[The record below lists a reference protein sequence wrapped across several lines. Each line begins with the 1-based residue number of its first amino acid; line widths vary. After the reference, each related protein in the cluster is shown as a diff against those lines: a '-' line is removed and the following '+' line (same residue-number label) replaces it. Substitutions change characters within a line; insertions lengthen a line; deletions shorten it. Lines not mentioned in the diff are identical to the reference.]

1 MDYPMSILGYL
12 CLGMLGAGTFLF
24 LLLLFDK
31 KVAILENDLLG
42 RRKMGMIYILLGGVL
57 SMVVNL
63 ASNPDFGA
71 SQLTI
76 AFSAGLGWPAI
87 AAGFTAGK
95 RVGEI
100 EEEKDAIGQTAR
112 NLKASGDNRV
122 ADVEEYF
129 KSNLDQYKKFYEL
142 AIEHANKQIEE
153 AREYYNQKL
162 SKER

>member
-1 MDYPMSILGYL
+1 LDYPISMLGYL
-12 CLGMLGAGTFLF
+12 CLGMIGAGTFLF
-24 LLLLFDK
+24 LLVLFDK

-42 RRKMGMIYILLGGVL
+42 RRKTGAIYILLGGIL
-57 SMVVNL
+57 SLVVNL
-63 ASNPDFGA
+63 SNSPDFGA
-71 SQLTI
+71 AQLTI

-100 EEEKDAIGQTAR
+100 AEEKDVIGQTAK
-112 NLKASGDNRV
+112 NLKTLADNR
-122 ADVEEYF
+122 ATQVEEYF

-153 AREYYNQKL
+153 AREYYGDKL
-162 SKER
+162 SKIR